1 MMMTIMH
8 MMSVSRRRISRHH
21 HRRTT
26 PAAAQPA
33 PLMPAARV
41 LLMAALPAAFMA
53 AAPALHF
60 AAAAPALH
68 VARSLTALHAQTPA
82 PQQGRPVALTGGTIH
97 TVTNGV
103 IENGTILFEEGRITA
118 IGTNV
123 SIPSH
128 AARVDVAG
136 RHIYPGLVDAYSQM
150 GLFEIGGFDV
160 TIDVNELGDFN
171 PNARAHIAFNPESRH
186 IGVARSNGVLVTVSS
201 PAGGLISGHSAA
213 MMLDGWTWEQM
224 TLQAEAGL
232 IINWPS
238 AALPA
243 FAQVGG
249 PPGGVGGR
257 SRGDAEAQYNESIT
271 RLTNWFA
278 DARAYRTARAAAAH
292 HHASDARLEAM
303 IPAIEGRVPV
313 VIHAN
318 ELRQIQ
324 DAVAW
329 AAEEGVRMVL
339 LGGRDATY
347 VAPLLAQRQIP
358 VLVTSVLTSPNRAWE
373 PHDAGY
379 ALPAELHR
387 AGVRVGITGAA
398 SAPYAHR
405 LPYEAGAA
413 IAYGLPA
420 DEALRA
426 VTLNPAQFLGFADRV
441 GSLEVGK
448 DATLLITTGSPLE
461 YATIVEQ
468 AYIEGRA
475 IDMED
480 AHRRFFEKYAEKVRQ
495 MTPRPI
501 VP

>member
-1 MMMTIMH
+1 MMMITDIMRH
-8 MMSVSRRRISRHH
+8 TTWPGAASVVARALL
-21 HRRTT
+21 
-26 PAAAQPA
+26 AAA
-33 PLMPAARV
+33 MPA
-41 LLMAALPAAFMA
+41 LLMA
-53 AAPALHF
+53 AAPALHWAGP
-60 AAAAPALH
+60 AAA
-68 VARSLTALHAQTPA
+68 HAQTPA

-97 TVTNGV
+97 TVTHGV
-103 IENGTILFEEGRITA
+103 IENGTILFEDGRITA
-118 IGTNV
+118 LGTNV
-123 SIPSH
+123 TIPSH
-128 AARVDVAG
+128 AERVDVAG

-160 TIDVNELGDFN
+160 TIDINELGDFN
-171 PNARAHIAFNPESRH
+171 PNARAHVAFNPESRH

-224 TLQAEAGL
+224 TLKPDAGL

-238 AALPA
+238 AAAPA
-243 FAQVGG
+243 FGQFGGG
-249 PPGGVGGR
+249 PPGGRG
-257 SRGDAEAQYNESIT
+257 RGDAEAQYNRSIT
-271 RLTNWFA
+271 QLSDWFA
-278 DARAYRTARAAAAH
+278 DARAYRTARAAAPGR
-292 HHASDARLEAM
+292 HASDARLEAM
-303 IPAIEGRVPV
+303 IPVIEGRVPV
-313 VIHAN
+313 VIQAS

-324 DAVAW
+324 DAVTW
-329 AAEEGVRMVL
+329 AGEEGLRMVL
-339 LGGRDATY
+339 LGGRDAGY

-358 VLVTSVLTSPNRAWE
+358 VLITSVLTSPSRAWE

-379 ALPAELHR
+379 ALPAALHR

-398 SAPYAHR
+398 SAQYAHR

-426 VTLNPAQFLGFADRV
+426 VTLHPAQFLGFADRV

-461 YATIVEQ
+461 YATIIEQ
-468 AYIEGRA
+468 AYVEGRL

-480 AHRRFFEKYAEKVRQ
+480 AHRRFFEKYAEKLRQ

>member
-1 MMMTIMH
+1 MMMTIMDI
-8 MMSVSRRRISRHH
+8 M
-21 HRRTT
+21 RRTT
-26 PAAAQPA
+26 SPGAGRVVARTLLAAATPA
-33 PLMPAARV
+33 
-41 LLMAALPAAFMA
+41 LLMA
-53 AAPALHF
+53 AAPALHCTGP
-60 AAAAPALH
+60 AAA
-68 VARSLTALHAQTPA
+68 HAQTPA

-97 TVTNGV
+97 TVTHGV
-103 IENGTILFEEGRITA
+103 IENGTILFEDGRITA
-118 IGTNV
+118 LGTNV
-123 SIPSH
+123 TIPSH
-128 AARVDVAG
+128 AERVDVAG

-171 PNARAHIAFNPESRH
+171 ANARAHVAFNPESRH

-224 TLQAEAGL
+224 TLKPDAGL

-238 AALPA
+238 AAAPA
-243 FAQVGG
+243 FGQFGGG
-249 PPGGVGGR
+249 PPGGRG
-257 SRGDAEAQYNESIT
+257 RGDAEAQYNQSIT
-271 RLTNWFA
+271 QLSDWFA
-278 DARAYRTARAAAAH
+278 DARAYRTARAAAPGRH
-292 HHASDARLEAM
+292 SSDARLEAM
-303 IPAIEGRVPV
+303 IPVLEGRVPV
-313 VIHAN
+313 VIQAS

-324 DAVAW
+324 DAVTW
-329 AAEEGVRMVL
+329 ADAEGLRMVL
-339 LGGRDATY
+339 LGGRDAAY

-358 VLVTSVLTSPNRAWE
+358 VLITSVLTSPSRAWE

-379 ALPAELHR
+379 ALPAALHR

-398 SAPYAHR
+398 SAQYAHR

-426 VTLNPAQFLGFADRV
+426 VTLHPAQFLGFADRV

-461 YATIVEQ
+461 YATIIEQ
-468 AYIEGRA
+468 AYVEGRL

-480 AHRRFFEKYAEKVRQ
+480 AHRRFFEKYAEKLRQ
-495 MTPRPI
+495 MTTRPI